1 MSKSCPF
8 RPQRY
13 IYNGPKQFVLLLDL
27 PKACVPKLHAA
38 SDKRT
43 SPRISRIWHRV
54 SQRPLPPSNLRGG
67 VGYGEVNVG
76 QRPLTPSNLRGGVD
90 YGEGNGGQRPLTPS
104 NLRGGVDYPPP
115 ITIFKFPNLYGRRGN
130 EAPSGL
136 DRGSQPYSNAVGIAK
151 WLVECCR
158 KKSMPL
164 GMQ

>member
-13 IYNGPKQFVLLLDL
+13 IYNRPKQFVLLLDR

-67 VGYGEVNVG
+67 VGYGEVN
-76 QRPLTPSNLRGGVD
+76 
-90 YGEGNGGQRPLTPS
+90 GGQRPLTPS
-104 NLRGGVDYPPP
+104 NIRGGVDYPPP